1 MYLPQQCVGERLT
14 TSFLKMKQNEAADS
28 CGVNTPIMAG
38 IRLPRWECTVGL
50 RAGPA
55 ALTRADSRCAAEEGR
70 PLVTLS
76 WPSRWPSRWGL
87 CSPLSPQGLTFSW
100 LPQGLLLFAELF
112 GRGFLLR
119 VSMNVAQVS
128 PNDVS
133 GHACTHGVSTA
144 SPRTRKPQPEGA
156 QEHSHVS
163 LSSTLKGPFSI
174 QAFPY
179 ALLLPSSPSSGFL

>member
-1 MYLPQQCVGERLT
+1 MYLPQQCVRERLT
-14 TSFLKMKQNEAADS
+14 TSFLKMKQKEAADS

-55 ALTRADSRCAAEEGR
+55 AFTCADSRCTAEEGR
-70 PLVTLS
+70 PLATLS

-112 GRGFLLR
+112 CKGLSFKSIYECSTGFPKR
-119 VSMNVAQVS
+119 CFW
-128 PNDVS
+128 PW
-133 GHACTHGVSTA
+133 THGVSIA

-156 QEHSHVS
+156 QENSHVS
-163 LSSTLKGPFSI
+163 LSSTLQGPFSL

-179 ALLLPSSPSSGFL
+179 SLLLPSSASSGFL